1 MRNCLLALSV
11 VLCAALVSG
20 SANAISVDLTF
31 SGVYVVLSGGGPQP
45 FNYSMTYDTDLDTN
59 TEFFASG
66 SSVGGYIALNDF
78 YGYSASGITSM
89 PGGWATSEI
98 VDRILSPPWA
108 APGGASAALWFDAD
122 IAVAAPTLMW
132 MYLDDGPSNTELLE
146 LGGGYWW
153 LPMIGQA
160 EVELMPGA
168 QFESGSALG
177 YSESLTIT
185 SSVPEPTTAL
195 LLTLGLAGLGMRRR
209 VH

>member
-11 VLCAALVSG
+11 ILCAALVSG

-31 SGVYVVLSGGGPQP
+31 SGVYEVQVPGGGGFYSQP

-66 SSVGGYIALNDF
+66 SSVGGYTALTDF

-89 PGGWATSEI
+89 SVGGWTTSEI
-98 VDRILSPPWA
+98 LDRNLPS
-108 APGGASAALWFDAD
+108 GSSAALWFDAD
-122 IAVAAPTLMW
+122 IAVAAPTLMALRFVEQW
-132 MYLDDGPSNTELLE
+132 VGFEM
-146 LGGGYWW
+146 LGGAFSYPSEIR
-153 LPMIGQA
+153 L
-160 EVELMPGA
+160 VSGA
-168 QFESGSALG
+168 SFEDPSGFGFTPSI
-177 YSESLTIT
+177 TVT

-209 VH
+209 H